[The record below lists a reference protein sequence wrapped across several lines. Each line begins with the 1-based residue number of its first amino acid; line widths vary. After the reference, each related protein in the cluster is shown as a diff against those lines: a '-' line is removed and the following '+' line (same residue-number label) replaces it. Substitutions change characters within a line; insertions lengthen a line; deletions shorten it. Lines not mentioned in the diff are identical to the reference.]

1 MIINVN
7 KKMYYSTYINNRDV
21 VAAICINELNK
32 LIQLVEFVQDRQMLK
47 DMINHCER
55 QIDTDIPMHLHKMCD
70 IIPSEDDKCYT
81 GRVIYMQSPSQT
93 VVGPSSITIDM
104 LADEVIEFIENTG
117 GIEEAPIDD
126 KQYARKNAAWAEVEG
141 GGGSVEMDKPLV
153 KPTLTVTWTNKR
165 TGSTSSSLSL
175 SSEIGDIYSWSG
187 IYMWASNEEYKDPQS
202 MESNVFTELTK
213 DGEPSQVVQKDTAV
227 NANYYITLKAP
238 KIGFEV
244 VDGKLVPATGEDKQ
258 TVNSSI
264 NFLYPVYYGV
274 EGKLKKQLVSS
285 ANLTITNI
293 TTGSSEYFVYKYP
306 SNYAKLSTITM
317 NDAYNVTQA
326 FNYSEEQITTD
337 TGMNLTMRVYT
348 SANPGAFT
356 NAKLNFK

>member
-1 MIINVN
+1 MNRVYN
-7 KKMYYSTYINNRDV
+7 KIKYSISINNRDV
-21 VAAICINELNK
+21 VAAICVNELNK

-47 DMINHCER
+47 ELINHCER
-55 QIDTDIPMHLHKMCD
+55 QIDIDIPMQLQDMCNLS
-70 IIPSEDDKCYT
+70 IPVEDKCCN
-81 GRVIYMQSPSQT
+81 GRVIYMSSPSQSIIE
-93 VVGPSSITIDM
+93 PSSITIDM
-104 LADEVIEFIENTG
+104 LSDEVIEFIETTG

-126 KQYARKNAAWAEVEG
+126 KQYARKNADWVEVESG
-141 GGGSVEMDKPLV
+141 GGTVEMDKPLV
-153 KPTLTVTWTNKR
+153 KPTLSVVWTNKR
-165 TGSTSSSLSL
+165 TGNTSSALSL

-187 IYMWASNEEYKDPQS
+187 IYVWASNIEYKDPQS
-202 MESNVFTELTK
+202 IESNVFTELTK
-213 DGEPSQVVQKDTAV
+213 DGEPSQAAQKDTAV

-238 KIGFEV
+238 KVGFEV
-244 VDGKLVPATGEDKQ
+244 VDGKLVPATGEDRQ

-264 NFLYPVYYGV
+264 NFLYPVYYGI
-274 EGKLKKQLVSS
+274 EGKLRKQLVSS
-285 ANLTITNI
+285 ANITITSV

-306 SNYAKLSTITM
+306 SNYAKLTTITM